1 MWQNFTTA
9 NSGSEKINRKQR
21 RTDRNVTK
29 IPARAVKIRETTT
42 SADTVRKNVNTRKGI
57 NTGRVMNPD
66 SVKTTGC
73 CWAHFT
79 QHENLLAA
87 PLCWSHFSACFARR
101 LIALSALVAMAAQS
115 TIKKKQ
121 VQVMSNPLHWK
132 QRLVPLYLRSALVY
146 SMKKLCK
153 HNILFFLN
161 ILLWLFRKI
170 NWIKRISQ
178 AMQGQYRSSL
188 LEGLVKFKEWKI
200 FKESF
205 SSRQREFP
213 LSQGLQLKKWP
224 S

>member
-1 MWQNFTTA
+1 MLLSTFYTTWEPSCCTTVLKPFLCLFCEA
-9 NSGSEKINRKQR
+9 SYCSK
-21 RTDRNVTK
+21 
-29 IPARAVKIRETTT
+29 RA
-42 SADTVRKNVNTRKGI
+42 
-57 NTGRVMNPD
+57 GRH
-66 SVKTTGC
+66 G
-73 CWAHFT
+73 
-79 QHENLLAA
+79 
-87 PLCWSHFSACFARR
+87 
-101 LIALSALVAMAAQS
+101 S
-115 TIKKKQ
+115 TIYNKKKQ

-132 QRLVPLYLRSALVY
+132 QRLVPLYLRSVLVY

-213 LSQGLQLKKWP
+213 LSPGLQLKKWP